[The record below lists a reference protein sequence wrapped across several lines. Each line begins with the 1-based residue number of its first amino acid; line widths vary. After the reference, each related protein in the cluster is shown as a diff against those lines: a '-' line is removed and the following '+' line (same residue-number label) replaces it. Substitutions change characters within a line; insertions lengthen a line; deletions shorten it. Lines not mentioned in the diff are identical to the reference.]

1 MSIAR
6 INTNIQSMQ
15 ALANLQNANDNLATR
30 QLRLSTGLQINKA
43 EDDSAGYAIARKLES
58 TNRGLAQALSN
69 ISDGKSMLTVAE
81 GGLST
86 VMDIVQEMKQKATQ
100 AANGSLSNNERQDI
114 QEEIKNLSAEVDEI
128 LTGTDFNGDVL
139 FTIADDGSS
148 VKETFNFQ
156 VGADQDDAFTASIGG
171 LASLHDLAGGTA
183 VNSKY
188 QIDVS
193 SASGA
198 TAAIGDLEDIINVLS
213 DRLASLGS
221 DQKRLSFKQQNVE
234 TAKTNYEAARSQIE
248 DADFAKEQM
257 EIAKLQILQQ
267 TGTAALS
274 QANAAPQAVLSLVGG
289 GQ

>member
-15 ALANLQNANDNLATR
+15 ALANLQNANNRLATR

-58 TNRGLAQALSN
+58 TNRGLSQALSN

-100 AANGSLSNNERQDI
+100 AANGSLSDNEREDI
-114 QEEIKNLSAEVDEI
+114 QEELENLSSEVDEI
-128 LTGTDFNGDVL
+128 LGGTDFNGDTL

-148 VKETFNFQ
+148 VKITFNFQ
-156 VGADQDDAFTASIGG
+156 VGAEKDDAFTASIGG
-171 LASLHDLAGGTA
+171 LASLHDLTGGTA
-183 VNSKY
+183 QNSKY
-188 QIDVS
+188 EIDVS
-193 SASGA
+193 NTAGA
-198 TAAIGDLEDIINVLS
+198 TAAIDDLEDIINVLS

-289 GQ
+289 Q